1 VVRVGGQPL
10 GSGQG
15 RTKKAAEQ
23 QAAEAAWRAITA
35 EPAEP
40 VRDDLPAENGR
51 LRDVKGDK
59 DARDDR
65 GEPGRER

>member
-1 VVRVGGQPL
+1 VGGQPL

-51 LRDVKGDK
+51 LRDIKADK
-59 DARDDR
+59 DAKDAKDDR